1 METGTL
7 SSKGQITIPKKIR
20 DFLNIKT
27 SDKLTFVPLAEGK
40 VLITT
45 QPNSASSIFGLL
57 KHRKKEPS
65 VSLEQMEAIIKQR
78 RLGAATAQS
87 PDLSPKKE

>member
-20 DFLNIKT
+20 DFLNVQT
-27 SDKLTFVPLAEGK
+27 YEKLIFIPLEEGK

-45 QPNSASSIFGLL
+45 EHKSATSIFGTL
-57 KHRKKEPS
+57 KHRKKKRPAS
-65 VSLEQMEAIIKQR
+65 IEQMNDAIQKR
-78 RLGAATAQS
+78 RLKRIS
-87 PDLSPKKE
+87 E

>member
-20 DFLNIKT
+20 DFLHIQT
-27 SDKLTFVPLAEGK
+27 SEKLIFIPLEEGK

-45 QPNSASSIFGLL
+45 EQKPASALFGCL
-57 KHRKKEPS
+57 KHRKKRQP
-65 VSLEQMEAIIKQR
+65 VSLEQMETAIRER
-78 RLGAATAQS
+78 RL
-87 PDLSPKKE
+87 KRNYE

>member
-7 SSKGQITIPKKIR
+7 TSKGQITIPKKIR
-20 DFLNIKT
+20 EFLNIKT
-27 SDKLTFVPLAEGK
+27 SDKLIFVPIEEGK

-45 QPNSASSIFGLL
+45 QPNSAHTIFGLL
-57 KHRKKEPS
+57 KHRKKKQP

-78 RLGAATAQS
+78 RSGISTSQATEPSQI
-87 PDLSPKKE
+87 EE

>member
-20 DFLNIKT
+20 DFLNVQT
-27 SDKLTFVPLAEGK
+27 YEKLIFIPLEEGK

-45 QPNSASSIFGLL
+45 EHKSATSIFGTL
-57 KHRKKEPS
+57 KHRNKKRPA
-65 VSLEQMEAIIKQR
+65 SLEQMNDAIQKR
-78 RLGAATAQS
+78 RLKRIS
-87 PDLSPKKE
+87 E

>member
-20 DFLNIKT
+20 DFLHVQT
-27 SDKLTFVPLAEGK
+27 SEKLIFIPLEEGK

-45 QPNSASSIFGLL
+45 EQKSATSIFGIL
-57 KHRKKEPS
+57 KHRKKNQPAS
-65 VSLEQMEAIIKQR
+65 FDQMDSAIQKR
-78 RLGAATAQS
+78 RLKRTF
-87 PDLSPKKE
+87 K

>member
-20 DFLNIKT
+20 DYLNIKA
-27 SDKLTFVPLAEGK
+27 SDKLTFVPLADGK

-45 QPNSASSIFGLL
+45 QPNSAKSIFGLL
-57 KHRKKEPS
+57 KHRKKKQPI
-65 VSLEQMEAIIKQR
+65 SLKQMEAIIKQR

-87 PDLSPKKE
+87 PDPPPNKE

>member
-20 DFLNIKT
+20 DFLHVQT
-27 SDKLTFVPLAEGK
+27 SEKLIFIPLEEGK

-45 QPNSASSIFGLL
+45 EQKSATSIFGIL
-57 KHRKKEPS
+57 KHRKKKQPAS
-65 VSLEQMEAIIKQR
+65 FDQMDSAIQKG
-78 RLGAATAQS
+78 RLKRTF
-87 PDLSPKKE
+87 K

>member
-20 DFLNIKT
+20 DFLHVHT
-27 SDKLTFVPLAEGK
+27 SEKLIFIPLEEGK

-45 QPNSASSIFGLL
+45 EQKSATSIFGIL
-57 KHRKKEPS
+57 KHRKKKQP
-65 VSLEQMEAIIKQR
+65 VSLDQMDSAIQKR
-78 RLGAATAQS
+78 RLKRAF
-87 PDLSPKKE
+87 K

>member
-20 DFLNIKT
+20 DFLNVQT
-27 SDKLTFVPLAEGK
+27 YEKLIFIPLEEGK

-45 QPNSASSIFGLL
+45 EHKPATSIFGTL
-57 KHRKKEPS
+57 KHRKKKQPA
-65 VSLEQMEAIIKQR
+65 SLEQMNDAIQKN
-78 RLGAATAQS
+78 RLKRIS
-87 PDLSPKKE
+87 E

>member
-20 DFLNIKT
+20 DFLHVKT
-27 SDKLTFVPLAEGK
+27 SEKLIFVPLEEGK

-45 QPNSASSIFGLL
+45 EQKPASSIFGIL
-57 KHRKKEPS
+57 KHKKKTQPAS
-65 VSLEQMEAIIKQR
+65 IEQMERAIQKR
-78 RLGAATAQS
+78 RIARGF
-87 PDLSPKKE
+87 K

>member
-20 DFLNIKT
+20 EILNVRT
-27 SDKLTFVPLAEGK
+27 SDKLVFIPVEEGK

-45 QPNSASSIFGLL
+45 EQKSASSIFGLL
-57 KHRKKEPS
+57 KHRKKKLP
-65 VSLEQMEAIIKQR
+65 VTLEQMEAAIQER
-78 RLGAATAQS
+78 RLKRNA
-87 PDLSPKKE
+87 

>member
-20 DFLNIKT
+20 DFLHIQT
-27 SDKLTFVPLAEGK
+27 SEKLIFVPLEEGK

-45 QPNSASSIFGLL
+45 EQKSASSIFGML
-57 KHRKKEPS
+57 KHKKKKQP
-65 VSLEQMEAIIKQR
+65 VSLEQMDSAIQKR
-78 RLGAATAQS
+78 RLGRV
-87 PDLSPKKE
+87 LE

>member
-20 DFLNIKT
+20 DYLQIQT
-27 SDKLTFVPLAEGK
+27 SEKLIFVPLEKGK

-45 QPNSASSIFGLL
+45 ERKSASSIFGML
-57 KHRKKEPS
+57 KHKKKKQP
-65 VSLEQMEAIIKQR
+65 VSLDQMDSAIQKR
-78 RLGAATAQS
+78 RTGRL
-87 PDLSPKKE
+87 PE

>member
-20 DFLNIKT
+20 EFLHLKT
-27 SDKLTFVPLAEGK
+27 SEKLIFIPLEEGK

-45 QPNSASSIFGLL
+45 DQKPANSLFGFL
-57 KHRKKEPS
+57 KHRKSIQPAS
-65 VSLEQMEAIIKQR
+65 FEQMEHAIHKR
-78 RLGAATAQS
+78 RLKRGI
-87 PDLSPKKE
+87 K

>member
-20 DFLNIKT
+20 EFLHIQT
-27 SDKLTFVPLAEGK
+27 AEKLIFIPIEDGK

-45 QPNSASSIFGLL
+45 EQKAASSIFGIL
-57 KHRKKEPS
+57 KHKRKNHPAT
-65 VSLEQMEAIIKQR
+65 LEQIESAIQKK
-78 RLGAATAQS
+78 RLGRV
-87 PDLSPKKE
+87 LK

>member
-20 DFLNIKT
+20 EILNVHT
-27 SDKLTFVPLAEGK
+27 SEKLVFIPLEEGK

-45 QPNSASSIFGLL
+45 EQKSAECIFGSL
-57 KHRKKEPS
+57 KHRKKIKP
-65 VSLEQMEAIIKQR
+65 VSFEQMDEAIKKR
-78 RLGAATAQS
+78 RQKRNL
-87 PDLSPKKE
+87 K